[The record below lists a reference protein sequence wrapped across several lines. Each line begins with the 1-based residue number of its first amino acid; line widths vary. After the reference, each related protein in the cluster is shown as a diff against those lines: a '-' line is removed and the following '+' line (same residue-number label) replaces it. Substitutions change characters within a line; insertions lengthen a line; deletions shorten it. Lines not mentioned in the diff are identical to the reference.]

1 MRSQSRAAPSRVSF
15 KSSADMNARNP
26 RSIRP
31 SVALAALAFVAIL
44 ASFTRAVI
52 GSRATADPEPDERD
66 EGGRRIV
73 LRADEHPPGH
83 SVDRLR
89 DPGGRGSVRE
99 AWDRARLPTE
109 SSGPL
114 PPLVEAF
121 VDPQLSS
128 FRRAWSDESPPPFEP
143 VEQRAH
149 VVRAHGI
156 DIDPNEPC
164 EVRVLPV
171 RGQFTCLV
179 RVMCGE
185 RVVYPN
191 PSESAGY
198 LNCTLDEHG
207 RVAGADTA
215 PTTIDGDPEIRFD
228 RDSGRV
234 RISNLDWNG
243 PGTAFDVEVA
253 IDFASTRLGV

>member
-1 MRSQSRAAPSRVSF
+1 MHT
-15 KSSADMNARNP
+15 RNP

-31 SVALAALAFVAIL
+31 RVAVAVLGFVAIL
-44 ASFTRAVI
+44 AILTRTVI
-52 GSRATADPEPDERD
+52 GARSTTDPEPVVSDQ
-66 EGGRRIV
+66 GGRQIV
-73 LRADEHPPGH
+73 LRSDDHQLGS
-83 SVDRLR
+83 SVDRVR

-99 AWDRARLPTE
+99 AWNRARP
-109 SSGPL
+109 SAGSRDSL
-114 PPLVEAF
+114 PPLVEAL

-128 FRRAWSDESPPPFEP
+128 FHSLWSDGSPPPFVP

-149 VVRAHGI
+149 VIHSRGI
-156 DIDPNEPC
+156 DIAPNEPC

-191 PSESAGY
+191 PSQSAGY
-198 LNCTLDEHG
+198 LNCTLDEYG

-215 PTTIDGDPEIRFD
+215 PTTIDGDPEIRLD
-228 RDSGRV
+228 PESGRV

-253 IDFASTRLGV
+253 IDFGSTRLGV